1 MITPNIDTSSK
12 VHIYTQIYQ
21 YIRQEIEN
29 GSLPF
34 KAKLPSTRLLATHLQ
49 VSRGT
54 VDMAYGQL
62 IDEGYIESSP
72 KRGYF
77 VCDIENMIPPVAGA
91 DFGTGSNSDT
101 ISGTDT
107 TIHSGTDI
115 NSDADSCRCID
126 YDPYTDKDAAGKD
139 TYVFSPYGVDL
150 ENFPFGTWRKIAK
163 DIFYD
168 ERNAA
173 LFESGNPQ
181 GDQDLRT
188 AIAGY
193 LHQSRGVRCHAGQ
206 IIVGAG
212 TEYLLILLS
221 QILGHDAVYAVE
233 DPSYRQAGNI
243 LSCLGKKICPL
254 ALDVNGLDINALKKS
269 GATVAYVT
277 PSHHFPLGNIMPI
290 KRRLELLSWASA
302 RSCRYIIEDDY
313 DSEFRYKGKP
323 VPSLQG
329 IDSSEKVIY
338 LGTFSKAVAPS
349 IRMSYMVLPNTLL
362 ALYKKNLS
370 FYSSTVARTEQK
382 QMTEFIT
389 RGHFERHLNR
399 MRNIYKS
406 KRDYILQMLA
416 PYSDLVDISGEMSGL
431 HMLLTFKDGRNAKD
445 ILEAAKARHI
455 ILFDLSA
462 YYIRPEHMTMKNTV
476 ILGYG
481 ALSDAR
487 LKVQM
492 PLLIQALFDAH

>member
-1 MITPNIDTSSK
+1 MSMITPNIDTNSK

-21 YIRQEIEN
+21 YIRQEIQS

-34 KAKLPSTRLLATHLQ
+34 KTKLPSTRLLATHLQ
-49 VSRGT
+49 VSRNT

-62 IDEGYIESSP
+62 MDEGYIESSP

-77 VCDIENMIPPVAGA
+77 VCDIENMMPPA
-91 DFGTGSNSDT
+91 SND
-101 ISGTDT
+101 ILPCEH
-107 TIHSGTDI
+107 HSTKHHAI
-115 NSDADSCRCID
+115 KSF
-126 YDPYTDKDAAGKD
+126 
-139 TYVFSPYGVDL
+139 VFSPYGVDL
-150 ENFPFGTWRKIAK
+150 ENFPFSTWRKIAK

-168 ERNAA
+168 ERNFA
-173 LFESGNPQ
+173 LFEAGNPQ
-181 GDQDLRT
+181 GDEDFRE

-193 LHQSRGVRCHAGQ
+193 LHQSRGVRCRADQ

-212 TEYLLILLS
+212 TDYLLILLS
-221 QILGHDAVYAVE
+221 QLLGETAVYAVE
-233 DPSYRQAGNI
+233 DPSYKQAINI
-243 LSCLGKKICPL
+243 FSCLGKKIYPVPL
-254 ALDVNGLDINALKKS
+254 DYNGMSIHHLNLSD
-269 GATVAYVT
+269 ATAAYVM

-290 KRRLELLSWASA
+290 KRRLELLSWAA
-302 RSCRYIIEDDY
+302 AEKNRYIIEDDY

-329 IDSSEKVIY
+329 IDTHEKVIY

-349 IRMSYMVLPNTLL
+349 IRMSYMVLPKPLIS
-362 ALYKKNLS
+362 LYKKKLS

-382 QMTEFIT
+382 QMCEFIR

-406 KRDYILQMLA
+406 KRDYILQQLT
-416 PYSDLVDISGEMSGL
+416 PYSDCVDISGETSGL
-431 HMLLTFKDGRNAKD
+431 HMLLTFKDGRDAKQ
-445 ILEAAKARHI
+445 ILKTARGHNI
-455 ILFDLSA
+455 ILFDLSD
-462 YYIRPEHMTMKNTV
+462 YYINPANMTMKNTV

-481 ALSDAR
+481 ALTDTQ

-492 PLLIQALFDAH
+492 PLLIQALFGD

>member
-1 MITPNIDTSSK
+1 MSMITPNIDIHSK

-29 GSLPF
+29 GSLPCRT
-34 KAKLPSTRLLATHLQ
+34 KLPSTRVLATHLQ
-49 VSRGT
+49 VSRNT

-62 IDEGYIESSP
+62 MDEGYIEASP

-77 VCDIENMIPPVAGA
+77 VCDIENMMPPV
-91 DFGTGSNSDT
+91 TDT
-101 ISGTDT
+101 IDESSTLDSDYMLRNAKQPLTDD
-107 TIHSGTDI
+107 G
-115 NSDADSCRCID
+115 
-126 YDPYTDKDAAGKD
+126 

-168 ERNAA
+168 ERNFT
-173 LFESGNPQ
+173 LFEAGNPQ
-181 GDQDLRT
+181 GDDDFRR

-193 LHQSRGVRCHAGQ
+193 LHQSRGVRCHTNQ

-212 TEYLLILLS
+212 TDYLLILLS
-221 QILGHDAVYAVE
+221 QLLGNDAVYAIE

-243 LSCLGKKICPL
+243 LTCLGKRIRPVPL
-254 ALDVNGLDINALKKS
+254 DANGIRIGELKKS
-269 GATVAYVT
+269 GATIAYVT

-290 KRRLELLSWASA
+290 KRRLELLSWAAENDS
-302 RSCRYIIEDDY
+302 RYIIEDDY

-329 IDSSEKVIY
+329 IDSHEKVIY

-349 IRMSYMVLPNTLL
+349 IRISYMVLPTPLL
-362 ALYKKNLS
+362 SLYQKRLS

-382 QMTEFIT
+382 QMCEFIS

-399 MRNIYKS
+399 MRNIYKA
-406 KRDYILQMLA
+406 KRDYILSELS
-416 PYSDLVDISGEMSGL
+416 PYSETVEISGETSGL
-431 HMLLTFKDGRNAKD
+431 HMLLTFKDGRSAKD
-445 ILEAAKARHI
+445 ILSAAKARKI
-455 ILFDLSA
+455 ILYDLSA
-462 YYIRPEHMTMKNTV
+462 YYLKPQHMTLKNTV

-481 ALSDAR
+481 ALTEAQ

-492 PLLIQALFDAH
+492 PLLLEALFPDTKP

>member
-1 MITPNIDTSSK
+1 MSMITPNIDTGSK

-34 KAKLPSTRLLATHLQ
+34 KTKLPSTRLLATHLQ
-49 VSRGT
+49 VSRNT

-62 IDEGYIESSP
+62 MDEGYIESSP

-77 VCDIENMIPPVAGA
+77 VCDIENMMPPTVNDSAA
-91 DFGTGSNSDT
+91 TGVGSVHMPASLNNAAASFAAAPT
-101 ISGTDT
+101 CTNT
-107 TIHSGTDI
+107 
-115 NSDADSCRCID
+115 
-126 YDPYTDKDAAGKD
+126 DAAGEN

-150 ENFPFGTWRKIAK
+150 ECFPFGTWRKIAK

-168 ERNAA
+168 DRNSA

-181 GDQDLRT
+181 GDEDLRA
-188 AIAGY
+188 AITGY
-193 LHQSRGVRCHAGQ
+193 LHQSRGVRCHADQ
-206 IIVGAG
+206 MIIGAG

-221 QILGHDAVYAVE
+221 QLLGDDAVYAVE
-233 DPSYRQAGNI
+233 DPSYKQAGNI

-254 ALDVNGLDINALKKS
+254 SLDANGLSIKQLKKS
-269 GATVAYVT
+269 GATAAYVT

-290 KRRLELLSWASA
+290 KRRLELLSWAAGHKS
-302 RSCRYIIEDDY
+302 RYIIEDDY

-329 IDSSEKVIY
+329 IDVNEKVIY

-349 IRMSYMVLPNTLL
+349 IRMSYMVLPPALL
-362 ALYKKNLS
+362 ALYKKKLS

-382 QMTEFIT
+382 QMTEFIV

-399 MRNIYKS
+399 MRNIYKA
-406 KRDYILQMLA
+406 KRDYILQLLA
-416 PYSDLVDISGEMSGL
+416 PYSDDIEISGETSGL
-431 HMLLTFKDGRNAKD
+431 HMLLTFKDGRSAKD
-445 ILEAAKARHI
+445 ILNIARTHHI
-455 ILFDLSA
+455 ILFDLSD
-462 YYIRPEHMTMKNTV
+462 YYINPAHMTMQNTV

-481 ALSDAR
+481 ALSGAQ
-487 LKVQM
+487 LEIQM
-492 PLLIQALFDAH
+492 PLLINALFGQKGA

>member
-1 MITPNIDTSSK
+1 MSMITPNIDTSSK

-34 KAKLPSTRLLATHLQ
+34 QTKLPSTRLLATHLQ
-49 VSRGT
+49 VSRNT

-62 IDEGYIESSP
+62 MDEGYIESSP

-77 VCDIENMIPPVAGA
+77 VCDIENMIPPVSTAAIVSGNHIPK
-91 DFGTGSNSDT
+91 GSHAPKGS
-101 ISGTDT
+101 
-107 TIHSGTDI
+107 HST
-115 NSDADSCRCID
+115 SE
-126 YDPYTDKDAAGKD
+126 KV
-139 TYVFSPYGVDL
+139 YVFSPYGVDL

-168 ERNAA
+168 ERNFT

-181 GDQDLRT
+181 GDEDFRK

-193 LHQSRGVRCHAGQ
+193 LHQSRGVRCTAEQ
-206 IIVGAG
+206 MIVGAG
-212 TEYLLILLS
+212 TDYLFILLS
-221 QILGHDAVYAVE
+221 QLLGENAIYAVE
-233 DPSYRQAGNI
+233 DPSYRQAINI
-243 LSCLGKKICPL
+243 LNCLGKKICPVP
-254 ALDVNGLDINALKKS
+254 LDNHGMSIRHLNLS
-269 GATVAYVT
+269 GATAAYVT
-277 PSHHFPLGNIMPI
+277 PSHHFPLGSIMPI
-290 KRRLELLSWASA
+290 KRRLELLSWAA
-302 RSCRYIIEDDY
+302 AGENRYIIEDDY

-329 IDSSEKVIY
+329 IDTNEKVIY

-349 IRMSYMVLPNTLL
+349 IRMSYMVLPKPLL
-362 ALYKKNLS
+362 DIYKKKLS

-382 QMTEFIT
+382 QMCEFIR

-406 KRDYILQMLA
+406 KRDYILQQLA
-416 PYSDLVDISGEMSGL
+416 PYSDRIDISGETSGL
-431 HMLLTFKDGRNAKD
+431 HMLLTFKDGRNAKQ
-445 ILEAAKARHI
+445 ILKTARQHNL
-455 ILFDLSA
+455 ILFDLSD
-462 YYIRPEHMTMKNTV
+462 YYVDPANMTMKNTV

-481 ALSDAR
+481 ALTDSQ
-487 LKVQM
+487 LKIQM
-492 PLLIQALFDAH
+492 PMLIQALFET